1 MIFFV
6 SVSIPLGFCNPII
19 PILDIGYTPFDHFYI
34 WAIDHLLNG
43 MHTTTTTCSVSRCH
57 PPHRPNHLAWQ
68 WTIWTMDGFEKKN
81 YRKLWVFG
89 VFFFTAMHDST
100 RTPLQLLNGK
110 KHVFLLAFLGVSWFS
125 CKFSHHPRLQRL
137 PRLPFGRGEEFWEA
151 LSQRFCPKIRA
162 STKDDWKIWPW
173 TMELYGIM
181 GACNF

>member
-68 WTIWTMDGFEKKN
+68 WTIWTMDGFEKK
-81 YRKLWVFG
+81 KLQETMGFLMVL
-89 VFFFTAMHDST
+89 FFYCQAWQHKD
-100 RTPLQLLNGK
+100 PLCSCWMEKTMFFIGILRG
-110 KHVFLLAFLGVSWFS
+110 FLIFL
-125 CKFSHHPRLQRL
+125 PRL
-137 PRLPFGRGEEFWEA
+137 PRLPFWGVRNSERH
-151 LSQRFCPKIRA
+151 SA
-162 STKDDWKIWPW
+162 SGFLWN
-173 TMELYGIM
+173 YGSI
-181 GACNF
+181 

>member
-68 WTIWTMDGFEKKN
+68 WTIWTMDGFEKK
-81 YRKLWVFG
+81 KLQETMGFTIQWMGFPATFPYFSHQSVLGKGQFWWG
-89 VFFFTAMHDST
+89 VSAVGLLAGSAIVAAPVHVMLGVGLPVSAAAGLKGPVNSVLRLFWSWNEIQQN
-100 RTPLQLLNGK
+100 QLLHRWVLN
-110 KHVFLLAFLGVSWFS
+110 SW
-125 CKFSHHPRLQRL
+125 C
-137 PRLPFGRGEEFWEA
+137 GG
-151 LSQRFCPKIRA
+151 
-162 STKDDWKIWPW
+162 
-173 TMELYGIM
+173 
-181 GACNF
+181 